1 MPNDSTPLLD
11 WSDPAR
17 AEAFEAWL
25 DRIGERW
32 NLDRTTLAPA
42 SADASFR
49 RYFRVHG
56 RMSNVA
62 TSFIV
67 MDAAPPLEDTRP
79 FVKVAGLLGQA
90 GLHVPRVL
98 EADFAAGFLL
108 LSDLGREPYL
118 QALAV
123 ATPSRADALV
133 REALAALVQM
143 QQRVT
148 ASALPPYDRA
158 LLNRELDLFPQW
170 CVQRHFG
177 IQWSP
182 AETEAWA
189 RVCRLLVDSALA
201 QPVVAVHRDWM
212 PRNLMVTD
220 PNPGVLDFQD
230 AVAGPITYDTAS
242 LLRDAFL
249 SWEEE
254 REIDWAI
261 RGWDMQRKAGLPV
274 ADDFAE
280 HWRQLEWMGLQRHL
294 KVLGIFCRLQ
304 HRDGKPAYAQ
314 DLPRFFGYASR
325 VAMRYRELAPLLRL
339 LAPMSGQ
346 AVAAGFTF

>member
-1 MPNDSTPLLD
+1 
-11 WSDPAR
+11 
-17 AEAFEAWL
+17 
-25 DRIGERW
+25 
-32 NLDRTTLAPA
+32 
-42 SADASFR
+42 
-49 RYFRVHG
+49 
-56 RMSNVA
+56 
-62 TSFIV
+62 

-261 RGWDMQRKAGLPV
+261 RGWEMQRKAGLPV

-314 DLPRFFGYASR
+314 DLPRFFGYATR

>member
-182 AETEAWA
+182 PRPRPGHGCA
-189 RVCRLLVDSALA
+189 VCSWTVRWRS
-201 QPVVAVHRDWM
+201 QWWRS
-212 PRNLMVTD
+212 
-220 PNPGVLDFQD
+220 
-230 AVAGPITYDTAS
+230 TAT
-242 LLRDAFL
+242 
-249 SWEEE
+249 
-254 REIDWAI
+254 
-261 RGWDMQRKAGLPV
+261 G
-274 ADDFAE
+274 
-280 HWRQLEWMGLQRHL
+280 
-294 KVLGIFCRLQ
+294 CR
-304 HRDGKPAYAQ
+304 A
-314 DLPRFFGYASR
+314 
-325 VAMRYRELAPLLRL
+325 
-339 LAPMSGQ
+339 
-346 AVAAGFTF
+346 T